1 MVSSESISSVCLIHL
16 VSREFYDQ
24 QPILLDELVAD
35 NHDMDVMVVEGM
47 RMDSRA
53 WLVVALADTLLDNF
67 VDSVAEISPPEKDHH

>member
-1 MVSSESISSVCLIHL
+1 MIHL

-24 QPILLDELVAD
+24 PPILLDGLVVD